1 MSWNVEQA
9 QRETQRKTIK
19 KELPAITPPLNEQQ
33 TAYNPSTSPLLPFPY
48 PLPPNPMAN
57 AFADD

>member
-33 TAYNPSTSPLLPFPY
+33 TAYNPSTSTPPSLSLPFTPIS
-48 PLPPNPMAN
+48 LAN